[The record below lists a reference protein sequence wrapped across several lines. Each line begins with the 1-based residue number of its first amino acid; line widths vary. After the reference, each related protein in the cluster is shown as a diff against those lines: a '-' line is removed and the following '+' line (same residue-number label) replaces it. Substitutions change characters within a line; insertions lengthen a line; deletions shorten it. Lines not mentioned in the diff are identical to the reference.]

1 MKREKEFEGKK
12 LLILGAIDLCCDIVK
27 CAQKMGAY
35 VIVADYNEDAPA
47 KKIADESVLIDA
59 LDVDALTEF
68 CRKNKVDGVTTGFVD
83 ILMPPCYELCKRL
96 NLPYYVT
103 PKMLSMSTNKIDFKE
118 TCKQYGVPVPQTF
131 FIGSELTEQTFRT
144 IQYPVFVKPLDA
156 SGSRGAGVCYNTNE
170 IQLQFAEAVS
180 CSPSGKA
187 IIEEYVTGKEFLLDY
202 IAVNGEF
209 RLLEMFDRYACSDR
223 RSAINFA
230 NVSIAPSQK
239 IDNYLENVNQKVITM
254 FQSLG
259 FTDGLIFLQGHSNG
273 DKITF
278 YEMGCRLGGAFYNIE
293 QACLGYNTIEMIVR
307 YALSGKMINNINEI
321 KEDVAKYSKLGVS
334 LNYLLKSNGDTIAE
348 ISGVDYLKADSSVVA
363 VIQSKFVGD
372 QVVNDNTMDK
382 PLVTIH
388 FVVESMQQ
396 LKNKL
401 ADFNDNVDALNS
413 NGSSMLMNKI
423 QPSDIL

>member
-1 MKREKEFEGKK
+1 
-12 LLILGAIDLCCDIVK
+12 
-27 CAQKMGAY
+27 
-35 VIVADYNEDAPA
+35 
-47 KKIADESVLIDA
+47 
-59 LDVDALTEF
+59 
-68 CRKNKVDGVTTGFVD
+68 
-83 ILMPPCYELCKRL
+83 
-96 NLPYYVT
+96 
-103 PKMLSMSTNKIDFKE
+103 
-118 TCKQYGVPVPQTF
+118 
-131 FIGSELTEQTFRT
+131 
-144 IQYPVFVKPLDA
+144 
-156 SGSRGAGVCYNTNE
+156 
-170 IQLQFAEAVS
+170 
-180 CSPSGKA
+180 
-187 IIEEYVTGKEFLLDY
+187 
-202 IAVNGEF
+202 
-209 RLLEMFDRYACSDR
+209 
-223 RSAINFA
+223 
-230 NVSIAPSQK
+230 
-239 IDNYLENVNQKVITM
+239 M